1 MDGLASS
8 YFDLG
13 LSHILDIEGYDHMLF
28 LLALGLPFLLKDW
41 KKVLLLATAFTI
53 GHSITLALAVYDVI
67 KFPTNWVEFFI
78 PVTIM
83 IMGLLDLLKEK
94 KSTQSI
100 EFVITVLFGLIH
112 GMGFSNFLR
121 ATLMPGEENLLGWQ
135 LLFFNIGLEVG
146 QIMVVLVILF
156 LLQILF
162 KIIKEKKFGIVQK
175 GLTILVILWSLW
187 MATERIPL

>member
-1 MDGLASS
+1 MNGLASS
-8 YFDLG
+8 YFQLG
-13 LSHILDIEGYDHMLF
+13 LNHILDIEGYDHMLF
-28 LLALGLPFLLKDW
+28 LLALSLPFLFKDW

-83 IMGLLDLLKEK
+83 IMGILDLVRKK
-94 KSTQSI
+94 KSSLSL
-100 EFVITVLFGLIH
+100 EFGVTILFGLIH

-162 KIIKEKKFGIVQK
+162 KIIKEDKFELARK

-187 MATERIPL
+187 MAIERIPG

>member
-94 KSTQSI
+94 RSTQSI